1 MLKKNTPL
9 KFTRPYSTMRSVL
22 SAVEQG
28 QGARVDIV
36 ASTGLHTGQVR
47 SALYNLVYIGALIR
61 ETDDSGRSVYC
72 LPGRVKGVA
81 PCLRGVRSIFDVR

>member
-1 MLKKNTPL
+1 
-9 KFTRPYSTMRSVL
+9 MRSVL
-22 SAVEQG
+22 MAVENG
-28 QGARVDIV
+28 LGARVDIV

-47 SALYNLVYIGALIR
+47 SALYNLVYIGALLR
-61 ETDDSGRSVYC
+61 ETDESGRSVYS